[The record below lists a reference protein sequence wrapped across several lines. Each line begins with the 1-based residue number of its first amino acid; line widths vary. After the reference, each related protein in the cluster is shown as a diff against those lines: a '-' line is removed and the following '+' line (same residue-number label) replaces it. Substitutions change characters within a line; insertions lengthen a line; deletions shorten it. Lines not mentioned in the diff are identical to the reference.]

1 MDGREEKEVGGRN
14 AGGVCPIS
22 HVDDANEGEIREKDK
37 YFFFIN
43 AANVGLFDI
52 FRDLTLL

>member
-37 YFFFIN
+37 YFFSSTRPTLGFS
-43 AANVGLFDI
+43 I
-52 FRDLTLL
+52 FLEI